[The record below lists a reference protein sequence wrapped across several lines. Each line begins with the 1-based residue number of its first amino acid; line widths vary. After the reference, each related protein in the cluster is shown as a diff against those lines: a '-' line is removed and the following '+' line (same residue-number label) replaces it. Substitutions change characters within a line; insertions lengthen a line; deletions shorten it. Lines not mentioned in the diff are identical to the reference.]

1 MQITQIKNKI
11 IERIVQNEKGQFF
24 RAYFL
29 VCERNGRFYG
39 KLIRVEPIFVEVR
52 LPQTV
57 CGSQTSTKYLPVF
70 SAKLIIPDTL
80 YLVHSISSSYFSTIE
95 TFFVSQMTRAPS
107 IDTRL

>member
-11 IERIVQNEKGQFF
+11 IERIVQNEKGQFL
-24 RAYFL
+24 RAYFS

-70 SAKLIIPDTL
+70 SIKSVIPNTSYII
-80 YLVHSISSSYFSTIE
+80 HSFYSPYFSTIE

-107 IDTRL
+107 N